1 MPAPTA
7 SAPTPRHA
15 RRRPHDQAVFV
26 LPAQPGHPSGEVVRR
41 WWYLEQPR
49 VSVAFALQARVATAI
64 GGAGRFFLDALGVHP
79 DDAEDYAAAKQTAG
93 EALALDTLRRARAGK
108 PLWDAESGVACSARL
123 WAVLHA
129 AAKHS
134 AGGSRLDALL
144 LAGEPEREPGGAPDA
159 YRWARPS
166 LLHQVLL
173 ASGLRF
179 DGEGDTP
186 KAPVAEVAAPANAS
200 DEVRRRIALRD
211 AVALGGVGEF
221 LRALDDILVSPDEIA
236 LLSAWAVLHLWRPF

>member
-1 MPAPTA
+1 M
-7 SAPTPRHA
+7 
-15 RRRPHDQAVFV
+15 FV
-26 LPAQPGHPSGEVVRR
+26 LPAPPWHPSGELVRR

-79 DDAEDYAAAKQTAG
+79 DDAEDYAAVKQTAG
-93 EALALDTLRRARAGK
+93 EALALETLRRARAGR

-129 AAKHS
+129 AARHS
-134 AGGSRLDALL
+134 ADGSRLDALL
-144 LAGEPEREPGGAPDA
+144 LAGEPERERGGAPDSF
-159 YRWARPS
+159 RWPRPS

-186 KAPVAEVAAPANAS
+186 KAPIAEASVPPNAS
-200 DEVRRRIALRD
+200 DEVRKRVALRD

-221 LRALDDILVSPDEIA
+221 LHALDDILISPDELA